1 MQKLDQKTKMNR
13 IKIILSCIILLVVI
27 NSCEQTSPFPA
38 ALPQYDFEGNIT
50 KDRLKI
56 DQYLANTPMDSL
68 YRIHDPSGVI
78 VIVQKEGEGTRPQG
92 GSIVYT
98 NYIGSLLETGAVF
111 DTNIESVAIENDIF
125 SPTAKY
131 VTFSFVLGTGGVIR
145 GWDIAFRRMRP
156 GTNARILIPSPYA
169 YQGQTNNERI
179 PANSVLIFDVNFRG
193 ID

>member
-1 MQKLDQKTKMNR
+1 MNR
-13 IKIILSCIILLVVI
+13 IKYVFSWIILLVVI
-27 NSCEQTSPFPA
+27 VSCEQTSPFPVPP
-38 ALPQYDFEGNIT
+38 PQYDVEGNLT

-56 DQYLANTPMDSL
+56 DQYLVNTPMDSL
-68 YRIHDPSGVI
+68 YRIHDRSGVI
-78 VIVQKEGEGTRPQG
+78 VIVQKEGEGSRPQG

-111 DTNIESVAIENDIF
+111 DTSIESVAKENNIF
-125 SPTAKY
+125 SATARY
-131 VTFSFVLGTGGVIR
+131 VTFSFVLGSGGVIR

-169 YQGQTNNERI
+169 YQSQTNNERI

>member
-1 MQKLDQKTKMNR
+1 MK
-13 IKIILSCIILLVVI
+13 SVI
-27 NSCEQTSPFPA
+27 NVFGWLLLFSMISSCDQTSPFPA
-38 ALPQYDFEGNIT
+38 PPPQYDVDGNLA
-50 KDRLKI
+50 KDRIKI

-78 VIVQKEGEGTRPQG
+78 VIVQRDGVGSRPTG
-92 GSIVYT
+92 GNIVYT
-98 NYIGSLLETGAVF
+98 NYTGSLMETGAVF
-111 DTNIESVAIENDIF
+111 DTSIESIAKENDIF
-125 SPTAKY
+125 SETAKY
-131 VTFSFVLGTGGVIR
+131 TTFSFVLGTGAVIR

-169 YQGQTNNERI
+169 YQSQTNNERI